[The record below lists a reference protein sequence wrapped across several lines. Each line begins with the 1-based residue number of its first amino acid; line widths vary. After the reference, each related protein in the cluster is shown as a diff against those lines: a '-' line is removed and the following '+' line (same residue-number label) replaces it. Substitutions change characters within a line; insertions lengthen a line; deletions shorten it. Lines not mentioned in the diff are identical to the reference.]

1 MTALSYDTDLS
12 DAEWAILAPLLA
24 PTTRRGRPRKHDLR
38 QVLNAVLYVL
48 RGGEP
53 WRLLPHEF
61 PPWQSVYD
69 HFRRWRQRGTWRS
82 INDALRTRA
91 RMLAGRSP
99 QPHAAIIDSQS
110 ARTSEAGG
118 ERGYDGGKRISGRKR
133 HLVVDTQGLILHV
146 LVHPADVH
154 DRRAAEAVLADLR
167 GRYSEVECLFA
178 DMGYQGLASWLSAE
192 LGWTLLIVKRPRRWV
207 RVPADQPAPEM
218 PAGFSVLPQRW
229 IVERTFAWLIRNRR
243 LAKDWEGLPATTET
257 WIYLAMSRLMTKR
270 LAHAAAQFPD
280 TL

>member
-1 MTALSYDTDLS
+1 MTALCYDTDLS
-12 DAEWAILAPLLA
+12 DAEWAILAPLIA

-38 QVLNAVLYVL
+38 QVLNAIHYIL

-61 PPWQSVYD
+61 PPCQSVYD

-82 INDALRTRA
+82 INDALHTRA
-91 RMLAGRSP
+91 RILAGRSP
-99 QPHAAIIDSQS
+99 EPHAAIIDSQT

-167 GRYSEVECLFA
+167 GRYPGVECLFA
-178 DMGYQGLASWLSAE
+178 DMGYQGLASWLEKE
-192 LGWTLLIVKRPRRWV
+192 LGWTLLVAKRPRRWAWIPV
-207 RVPADQPAPEM
+207 DQPAPEM
-218 PAGFSVLPQRW
+218 PAGFSILPQR
-229 IVERTFAWLIRNRR
+229 
-243 LAKDWEGLPATTET
+243 
-257 WIYLAMSRLMTKR
+257 
-270 LAHAAAQFPD
+270 
-280 TL
+280 

>member
-1 MTALSYDTDLS
+1 MTVLSYDTDLS

-38 QVLNAVLYVL
+38 RVLNAVLYIL
-48 RGGEP
+48 RGGEA

-69 HFRRWRQRGTWRS
+69 HFRRWRQKGTWRH
-82 INDALRTRA
+82 INDALRLRA
-91 RMLAGRSP
+91 RMLAGRSAE
-99 QPHAAIIDSQS
+99 PHAAIIDSQT

-167 GRYSEVECLFA
+167 SRYPEVQCLFA
-178 DMGYQGLASWLSAE
+178 DMGYQGLAAWLSAA

-207 RVPADQPAPEM
+207 RVPADQPAPVM
-218 PAGFSVLPQRW
+218 PSGFAVLPQRW
-229 IVERTFAWLIRNRR
+229 IVERTFAWLVRNRR

-270 LAHAAAQFPD
+270 LAHAAA
-280 TL
+280 

>member
-1 MTALSYDTDLS
+1 MTASSYATDLS
-12 DAEWAILAPLLA
+12 DAEWAILAPLLV

-38 QVLNAVLYVL
+38 QVLNAILYIL
-48 RGGEP
+48 RGGDP

-82 INDALRTRA
+82 INDALRPRA
-91 RMLAGRSP
+91 RMLAGRDQ
-99 QPHAAIIDSQS
+99 QPHVAIIDSQT
-110 ARTSEAGG
+110 ARTSEA
-118 ERGYDGGKRISGRKR
+118 GGKRISGRKR

-167 GRYSEVECLFA
+167 GRYPNVECLFA
-178 DMGYQGLASWLSAE
+178 DMGYQGLASWLLAE
-192 LGWTLLIVKRPRRWV
+192 LGWTLLIVKRPRRWAW
-207 RVPADQPAPEM
+207 VPVNQPAPEM
-218 PAGFSVLPQRW
+218 PAGFAVLPQRW

-243 LAKDWEGLPATTET
+243 LAKDWERLSATTET

-270 LAHAAAQFPD
+270 LAHAAA
-280 TL
+280 

>member
-1 MTALSYDTDLS
+1 MTVLSYDTDLS

-24 PTTRRGRPRKHDLR
+24 PTTRRGRPRKPDLR
-38 QVLNAVLYVL
+38 RGLNAVFYIL
-48 RGGEP
+48 RGGGARRP
-53 WRLLPHEF
+53 LPHEVS
-61 PPWQSVYD
+61 PWQNVYD
-69 HFRRWRQRGTWRS
+69 HFRRWRQKGTWRH
-82 INDALRTRA
+82 INDALRLRA

-99 QPHAAIIDSQS
+99 EPHAAIIDSQT
-110 ARTSEAGG
+110 AHTSEAGG

-167 GRYSEVECLFA
+167 SRYPEVQCLFA
-178 DMGYQGLASWLSAE
+178 DMGYQGLAAWLSVE

-207 RVPADQPAPEM
+207 RVPADQPAPVM
-218 PAGFSVLPQRW
+218 PSGFAVLPQRW
-229 IVERTFAWLIRNRR
+229 IVERTFAWLVRNRR

-257 WIYLAMSRLMTKR
+257 
-270 LAHAAAQFPD
+270 
-280 TL
+280 

>member
-1 MTALSYDTDLS
+1 MTLRCYDTDLS
-12 DAEWAILAPLLA
+12 DTEWRILEPLLT
-24 PTTRRGRPRKHDLR
+24 PTTRRGRPRKHHLR
-38 QVLNAVLYVL
+38 LVLNAVLYIL

-82 INDALRTRA
+82 INDALRIRA
-91 RMLAGRSP
+91 RLLADRSP
-99 QPHAAIIDSQS
+99 QPHAAIIDSQT

-154 DRRAAEAVLADLR
+154 DRRAAETVLADLR
-167 GRYSEVECLFA
+167 SRYPHVDCLFA

-207 RVPADQPAPEM
+207 RVPAAQPAPEM
-218 PAGFSVLPQRW
+218 PTGFSILPQRW
-229 IVERTFAWLIRNRR
+229 IVERTFAWLARNRR
-243 LAKDWEGLPATTET
+243 LAKDWERLSATTET
-257 WIYLAMSRLMTKR
+257 WIYLAMCRLMTKR
-270 LAHAAAQFPD
+270 LAHAAA
-280 TL
+280 

>member
-1 MTALSYDTDLS
+1 MTALCYDTDLG

-24 PTTRRGRPRKHDLR
+24 PTTRRGRPRQHDLR
-38 QVLNAVLYVL
+38 LVLNAVLYIL

-53 WRLLPHEF
+53 WRLLPHEY

-69 HFRRWRQRGTWRS
+69 QFRRWRQRGTWRQ
-82 INDALRTRA
+82 INDVLRTRT
-91 RMLAGRSP
+91 RMLAGRDP

-110 ARTSEAGG
+110 ARTSEVGG

-154 DRRAAEAVLADLR
+154 DRRAAETVLADLR
-167 GRYSEVECLFA
+167 GRYPNVECLFA

-207 RVPADQPAPEM
+207 RVPADQPAPVM
-218 PAGFSVLPQRW
+218 PAGFAVLPQRW
-229 IVERTFAWLIRNRR
+229 IVERTFAWLVRNRR
-243 LAKDWEGLPATTET
+243 LAKDWERLSATTET
-257 WIYLAMSRLMTKR
+257 WVYLAMCRLMTKR
-270 LAHAAAQFPD
+270 LAHAAA
-280 TL
+280 